1 MLEEISDWV
10 IRRADGFGL
19 IGLAVVSA
27 TEAALQPV
35 PPDLLVLPM
44 ALEADSSFRLFAI
57 FLTVTV
63 FSVLGSLIGYAIGLY
78 GGLPLI
84 EKWAKPST
92 SAKLQELISRYGEVG
107 VFLAAVSPI
116 PYKVLAW
123 TAGAGKMDIR
133 TFLLAGIFGR
143 SIRFGLEVAILGFWG
158 DEFIQMLEDPLFW
171 LVIGIFTILIFIP
184 ANSWWKGLD
193 GTKEQHPR

>member
-63 FSVLGSLIGYAIGLY
+63 FSVPGSLIGYAMGLY

-92 SAKLQELISRYGEVG
+92 SAKLQELISRYGEAG

-171 LVIGIFTILIFIP
+171 LIIGIFTILIFIP

>member
-92 SAKLQELISRYGEVG
+92 SAKLQELISRYGEAG

>member
-1 MLEEISDWV
+1 MLEQISDPV
-10 IRRADGFGL
+10 IRWADGFGL
-19 IGLAVVSA
+19 IGLAIVSA

-44 ALEADSSFRLFAI
+44 ALEAESSFRLFAI
-57 FLTVTV
+57 FVTVTL
-63 FSVLGSLIGYAIGLY
+63 FSVLGSLIGYAIGFY

-92 SAKLQELISRYGEVG
+92 TVKLQELISRYGEAG

-123 TAGAGKMDIR
+123 TAGAGKMNIR
-133 TFLLAGIFGR
+133 TFLLAGVFGR

-158 DEFIQMLEDPLFW
+158 EEFIQMLEDPLFW
-171 LVIGIFTILIFIP
+171 LLVGIMTILVFVP
-184 ANSWWKGLD
+184 LNSWWRGLD
-193 GTKEQHPR
+193 VSNEQHPR

>member
-1 MLEEISDWV
+1 MLEQISDSV
-10 IRRADGFGL
+10 IRWADGFGL
-19 IGLAVVSA
+19 IGLAIVSA

-44 ALEADSSFRLFAI
+44 ALEAESSFSLFAI
-57 FLTVTV
+57 FVTVTL

-92 SAKLQELISRYGEVG
+92 TVKLQELISRYGQAG

-123 TAGAGKMDIR
+123 TAGAGKMNIR
-133 TFLLAGIFGR
+133 TLN
-143 SIRFGLEVAILGFWG
+143 LGYSG
-158 DEFIQMLEDPLFW
+158 
-171 LVIGIFTILIFIP
+171 
-184 ANSWWKGLD
+184 
-193 GTKEQHPR
+193 

>member
-1 MLEEISDWV
+1 VLEEISDWV

-92 SAKLQELISRYGEVG
+92 SAKLQELISRYGEAG

>member
-92 SAKLQELISRYGEVG
+92 SAKLQELI
-107 VFLAAVSPI
+107 
-116 PYKVLAW
+116 
-123 TAGAGKMDIR
+123 
-133 TFLLAGIFGR
+133 
-143 SIRFGLEVAILGFWG
+143 
-158 DEFIQMLEDPLFW
+158 
-171 LVIGIFTILIFIP
+171 
-184 ANSWWKGLD
+184 
-193 GTKEQHPR
+193 